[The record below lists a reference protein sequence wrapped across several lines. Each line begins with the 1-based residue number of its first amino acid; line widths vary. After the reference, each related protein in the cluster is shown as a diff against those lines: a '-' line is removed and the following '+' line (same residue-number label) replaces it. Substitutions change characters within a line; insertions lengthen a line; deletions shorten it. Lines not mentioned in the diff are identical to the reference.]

1 MDPAFPDLVGQWA
14 ADHIDDKARVWTVTR
29 GRDGALQEGLDLDHL
44 LKLNPGHGIDEIVDA
59 VLSVAALEDIEDTR
73 LW

>member
-14 ADHIDDKARVWTVTR
+14 AHHIDDKARVWTVTR
-29 GRDGALQEGLDLDHL
+29 GPDGALREELDLDHL
-44 LKLNPGHGIDEIVDA
+44 LKLNPGRGIDEIIDA
-59 VLSVAALEDIEDTR
+59 VLAVAALEDIEDTR